1 MTSNLEMTPRP
12 RGLFAVPGMRG
23 AACKTGVKPSGALDL
38 ALISADE
45 TMSAAGVFTT
55 NAAAAAC
62 IGLSRAALSSRPE
75 ARTIVINSGNANA
88 LTGPEGEAHARAM
101 IARAEAAC
109 GGPALV
115 LSTGVIGV
123 PLPVDLV
130 LGGIDTASRQLRHDC
145 GDVVDQAILTTDS
158 RTKTCAFSVG
168 ESDPMFTVGGVAKGS
183 GMIHPNMATMLA
195 VIATDAP
202 LEPGPLREI
211 LVAAVDRSFH
221 EITVDGDTS
230 TNDAVLLL
238 ARRPTALRPAM
249 PVDAVERAIVAV
261 AQSLARQVV
270 EDGEGATR
278 VMEIAVTHA
287 KAEDEA
293 RKIAR
298 AIAGSS
304 LVKTALAGGD
314 PNWGRILS
322 AAGTAGVPIVPNEM
336 TLRLGDHVVFDKG
349 RPVIADPTALAKVFE
364 ADRVHVTLD
373 LAQGEHRARMLTT
386 DLSRRYVEI
395 NSEYTT

>member
-1 MTSNLEMTPRP
+1 MTG
-12 RGLFAVPGMRG
+12 GLFAVPGMLG

-62 IGLSRAALSSRPE
+62 VHLSRAALMNRPE
-75 ARTIVINSGNANA
+75 ARTLVINSGNANA
-88 LTGPEGEAHARAM
+88 LTGAEGEAHARAM
-101 IARAEAAC
+101 IARAEARC

-123 PLPVDLV
+123 PLPIERV
-130 LGGIDTASRQLRHDC
+130 LGGIDEASRALRHDC
-145 GDVVDQAILTTDS
+145 GDVVDRAILTTDS
-158 RTKTCAFSVG
+158 RTKTCALSVG
-168 ESDPMFTVGGVAKGS
+168 ETFTVGGVAKGS

-202 LEPGPLREI
+202 LPPGLLHEI
-211 LVAAVDRSFH
+211 LVGAVDRSFH
-221 EITVDGDTS
+221 EISVDGDTS
-230 TNDAVLLL
+230 TNDAVVVL
-238 ARRPTALRPAM
+238 ARRPSAQRPAVD
-249 PVDAVERAIVAV
+249 VDAVARGIVAV
-261 AQSLARQVV
+261 AEALARQIV

-278 VMEIAVTHA
+278 VMEIEITRAAGV
-287 KAEDEA
+287 DEA
-293 RKIAR
+293 RRVAR

-322 AAGTAGVPIVPNEM
+322 AAGTAGVPIVPADL
-336 TLRLGDHVVFDKG
+336 TLRLGEHVVFHAG
-349 RPVIADPTALAKVFE
+349 RPVVADAEALARAF
-364 ADRVHVTLD
+364 AGDRVHVALD
-373 LAQGEHRARMLTT
+373 LARGAHRARMLTT